1 MIHMSIEKRI
11 ESLENNIKDLESRVS
26 NKDEQLARLEQILRN
41 RIDEFS
47 AYIDSNALSA
57 RGTSQ

>member
-1 MIHMSIEKRI
+1 MSIEKRI
-11 ESLENNIKDLESRVS
+11 ESLENKVKNLESRVS

-47 AYIDSNALSA
+47 AYIDSTSLSA